1 MKQER
6 FVHFHFVLA
15 LSISCSLECSK
26 RVGVHKSTIS
36 KHTHV
41 PSPDLLQLSAL
52 RLSALMAAGSGPYVT
67 ADAEGFLLDLHSLP
81 AHTTYIVAI
90 RFD

>member
-1 MKQER
+1 M
-6 FVHFHFVLA
+6 HFHFVLA
-15 LSISCSLECSK
+15 LSISCSLQCSQ

-36 KHTHV
+36 KCTHV
-41 PSPDLLQLSAL
+41 PSPDLLQLLAL

-67 ADAEGFLLDLHSLP
+67 ADAGGFLLDLRSLP
-81 AHTTYIVAI
+81 SHTTYIVAI